1 MDGSTMTSSER
12 LDAVPRTAGT
22 LLEADLNA
30 ILDTVPGLAARPG
43 PRVIERVHGGLTNV
57 NVKVTLPGQVAIA
70 RISTDDSLLLSID
83 RDAEH
88 ANSLSAARTGVAP
101 PVLGRAP
108 AAGVL
113 VVQWVEGRT
122 LAAADIRDDA
132 NLPRIAEACRRL
144 HDGPRFVGD
153 FDMFEVQ
160 RRYLRIVLDH
170 GFRVPAGY
178 LDLIPA
184 FESMQRALEV
194 RAEPTVPCHND
205 LLAENFIDD
214 GTRLWLV
221 DFEYSGNNDACFELG
236 NIASES
242 EMPVEQLAEL
252 VRLYYG
258 EPDPAKL
265 ARARLLGL
273 AAKYGWTLWA
283 AIQHGASTVDFDFWS
298 WGMAKYER
306 AIAEFEAPDFDRLL
320 EEVTAG
326 A

>member
-22 LLEADLNA
+22 LLDADLTA
-30 ILDTVPGLAARPG
+30 ILDDVACLNPLRG
-43 PRVIERVHGGLTNV
+43 PRTLERVAGGLTNV
-57 NVKVTLPGQVAIA
+57 NVKVTTLGQVAIA
-70 RISTDDSLLLSID
+70 RISTDDSILLSID
-83 RDAEH
+83 RNAEYT
-88 ANSLSAARTGVAP
+88 NSLAAAEAGVAP
-101 PVLGRAP
+101 PVLGRDP
-108 AAGVL
+108 AQGVL
-113 VVQWVEGRT
+113 VVQWVQGRT
-122 LAAADIRDDA
+122 FCADDVRADA
-132 NLPRIAEACRRL
+132 NLPRIAEVCRRL
-144 HDGPRFVGD
+144 HGGPRFVSD

-170 GFRVPAGY
+170 GFRLPAGY
-178 LDLIPA
+178 LDLQPA
-184 FESMQRALEV
+184 FETIQRALAV

-205 LLAENFIDD
+205 LLAENIIDD

-236 NIASES
+236 NLWSES
-242 EMPVEQLAEL
+242 ELRVDQLAEL

-258 EPDPAKL
+258 RPDDGKV

-273 AAKYGWTLWA
+273 ASKYGWTLWA

-306 AIAEFEAPDFDRLL
+306 AIEEFEGPDFARLL

>member
-1 MDGSTMTSSER
+1 
-12 LDAVPRTAGT
+12 
-22 LLEADLNA
+22 
-30 ILDTVPGLAARPG
+30 
-43 PRVIERVHGGLTNV
+43 
-57 NVKVTLPGQVAIA
+57 VTLPGQVAIA

-88 ANSLSAARTGVAP
+88 ANSLSAAQSGVAP
-101 PVLGRAP
+101 PVLCRAP
-108 AAGVL
+108 EAGVL
-113 VVQWVEGRT
+113 VVQWIEGRT
-122 LAAADIRDDA
+122 FAAADIRDDA
-132 NLPRIAEACRRL
+132 NLPRIAETCRRL

-170 GFRVPAGY
+170 GFRLPAGY
-178 LDLIPA
+178 LDLMPA
-184 FESMQRALEV
+184 FESMQQALAV

-221 DFEYSGNNDACFELG
+221 DFEYSGNNDPCFELG
-236 NIASES
+236 NIAAES
-242 EMPVEQLAEL
+242 EMPVEQWAEL
-252 VRLYYG
+252 VRLYYR

-273 AAKYGWTLWA
+273 ASKYGWTLWA

-298 WGMAKYER
+298 WGMTKYER
-306 AIAEFEAPDFDRLL
+306 AIAEFEAPDFHRLL

>member
-1 MDGSTMTSSER
+1 MDR
-12 LDAVPRTAGT
+12 
-22 LLEADLNA
+22 
-30 ILDTVPGLAARPG
+30 G
-43 PRVIERVHGGLTNV
+43 P
-57 NVKVTLPGQVAIA
+57 
-70 RISTDDSLLLSID
+70 
-83 RDAEH
+83 
-88 ANSLSAARTGVAP
+88 
-101 PVLGRAP
+101 
-108 AAGVL
+108 
-113 VVQWVEGRT
+113 T

-144 HDGPRFVGD
+144 HAGPRFVGD

-170 GFRVPAGY
+170 GFRLPARY
-178 LDLIPA
+178 LDRQPA
-184 FESMQRALEV
+184 FESMRRALAI

-205 LLAENFIDD
+205 LLCENFIDD

-221 DFEYSGNNDACFELG
+221 DFEYAGNNDPCFELG
-236 NIASES
+236 NLWSES
-242 EMPVEQLAEL
+242 ELPVEQLAEL

-258 EPDPAKL
+258 RADAGKV

-273 AAKYGWTLWA
+273 ASKYGWTLWA

-306 AIAEFEAPDFDRLL
+306 AIAEFAGPDFRRLL